1 MYRRVKRKFPP
12 PLRVFSAG
20 VGLVLGGTQGLGTL
34 PGSRRHC
41 HLESSWRKGRE
52 SRRRT
57 TGFWRLWP
65 GSGTSDPC
73 HVPWWTLVTGA
84 RMGKVTPSPV
94 STMARDRRRRGS
106 ATCAWHHF
114 RPLRPAPVPA
124 LLFLESVQARDI
136 PGKRIK
142 EAWFMRQEPPAVG
155 FLVRHRADPLH
166 RSCCQAAPAPRSVVW
181 DSSPPLSS
189 SKPAPP
195 GRSSSYRETHSH
207 PELRSPTPGPLSL
220 RRLEPAA

>member
-1 MYRRVKRKFPP
+1 MYRKGETEVSPSP
-12 PLRVFSAG
+12 AG
-20 VGLVLGGTQGLGTL
+20 VLGWG
-34 PGSRRHC
+34 
-41 HLESSWRKGRE
+41 
-52 SRRRT
+52 
-57 TGFWRLWP
+57 
-65 GSGTSDPC
+65 GSGPWGNSGTRVASRLTTSLSLGIQLAKGERKPEEDDRLLEALARGWHLGPR

-114 RPLRPAPVPA
+114 CPLRPAPVPA

-142 EAWFMRQEPPAVG
+142 EAWFVRREPPAVG

-181 DSSPPLSS
+181 DSSLPPLLQT
-189 SKPAPP
+189 
-195 GRSSSYRETHSH
+195 RSSWEVVILLGDSFL
-207 PELRSPTPGPLSL
+207 P
-220 RRLEPAA
+220 